1 MPYVTIYGRAPI
13 KSQLNQYIR
22 GVRRMAGKGMGQDPT
37 AGGTYD
43 DSSTGFTDPTLALS
57 TTLPTTDLSDLG
69 VNFNAVANS
78 PTTSASSSLAPTDL
92 PASLQT
98 AFNNAYSTAT
108 SPASGGGFNIA
119 SFINSLSGAA
129 AAAAKVYVSTE
140 SPYLIPGTNT
150 LYNPAT
156 GSILGAGLSSTDMS
170 SLLLYGGLAL
180 GAYLLITLVEGAA
193 KK

>member
-1 MPYVTIYGRAPI
+1 M
-13 KSQLNQYIR
+13 
-22 GVRRMAGKGMGQDPT
+22 
-37 AGGTYD
+37 
-43 DSSTGFTDPTLALS
+43 
-57 TTLPTTDLSDLG
+57 
-69 VNFNAVANS
+69 
-78 PTTSASSSLAPTDL
+78 
-92 PASLQT
+92 
-98 AFNNAYSTAT
+98 
-108 SPASGGGFNIA
+108 
-119 SFINSLSGAA
+119 
-129 AAAAKVYVSTE
+129 YVSTE